1 MIAMLA
7 TVGVMSFGAHA
18 DASTVTVKE
27 GNTVSG
33 LAEKYNVSV
42 KQIKQWN
49 HLNDEN
55 VIIVGDKLNIDGKD
69 VKSNVDFKQKKQGQ
83 QNQQSQKPVQQPTAP
98 VQQTQQAAHQ
108 PVQQNVQS
116 QQTTQVQ
123 PQNNSAKEQIAYSE
137 SRGSYTAQ
145 NGRYYGKYQLDLS
158 YLGGDLSP
166 QHQED
171 VFQQYCND
179 RYGSVEGAL
188 SFRQQ
193 HGWY

>member
-1 MIAMLA
+1 MILA
-7 TVGVMSFGAHA
+7 GMVTLTTLMIGAKA
-18 DASTVTVKE
+18 DASTVKVAT
-27 GNTVSG
+27 GDTISG
-33 LAEKYNVSV
+33 LADKYNVSIDDIV
-42 KQIKQWN
+42 KWN
-49 HLNDEN
+49 HLNDKN
-55 VIIVGDKLNIDGKD
+55 LIIVGDKLNIDGKD
-69 VKSNVDFKQKKQGQ
+69 IKSKSDFN
-83 QNQQSQKPVQQPTAP
+83 QNKQQSQQVVEQKVTP
-98 VQQTQQAAHQ
+98 VQQTQQAISQ
-108 PVQQNVQS
+108 PTQQNVQS
-116 QQTTQVQ
+116 QQTTQA
-123 PQNNSAKEQIAYSE
+123 QNVGEDAKEQIAYGE

-158 YLGGDLSP
+158 YLGGNLSP

>member
-1 MIAMLA
+1 MILA
-7 TVGVMSFGAHA
+7 GMVTLSTLVIGTKA
-18 DASTVTVKE
+18 DASTVKVAT
-27 GNTVSG
+27 GDTVSG
-33 LAEKYNVSV
+33 LADKYNVSIDDIV
-42 KQIKQWN
+42 KWN
-49 HLNDEN
+49 HLNDKN
-55 VIIVGDKLNIDGKD
+55 LIIVGDKLNIDGKD
-69 VKSNVDFKQKKQGQ
+69 VKSKSDFN
-83 QNQQSQKPVQQPTAP
+83 QNKQQSQQVVEQKVTP
-98 VQQTQQAAHQ
+98 VQQTQQAISQ
-108 PVQQNVQS
+108 PTQQNVQS
-116 QQTTQVQ
+116 QQTTQA
-123 PQNNSAKEQIAYSE
+123 QNVGEDAKEQIAYGE

-158 YLGGDLSP
+158 YLGGNLSP

>member
-1 MIAMLA
+1 MILA
-7 TVGVMSFGAHA
+7 GMVTLSTLVIGTKA
-18 DASTVTVKE
+18 DASTVKVET
-27 GNTVSG
+27 GDTVSG
-33 LAEKYNVSV
+33 LADKYNVSIDDIV
-42 KQIKQWN
+42 KWN
-49 HLNDEN
+49 HLNDKN

-69 VKSNVDFKQKKQGQ
+69 IKSKSDFKQKK
-83 QNQQSQKPVQQPTAP
+83 QQSQKPVQQKVTP
-98 VQQTQQAAHQ
+98 VQQTQQTVSQ
-108 PVQQNVQS
+108 PAQQNIQS
-116 QQTTQVQ
+116 QQTTQA
-123 PQNNSAKEQIAYSE
+123 QNVGGDAKEQIAYGE

-158 YLGGDLSP
+158 YLGGNLSP
-166 QHQED
+166 QHQEE

>member
-1 MIAMLA
+1 MILA
-7 TVGVMSFGAHA
+7 GMVTLSTLVIGTKA
-18 DASTVTVKE
+18 DASTVKVAT
-27 GNTVSG
+27 GDTVSG
-33 LAEKYNVSV
+33 LADKYNVSIDDIV
-42 KQIKQWN
+42 KWN
-49 HLNDEN
+49 HLNDKN
-55 VIIVGDKLNIDGKD
+55 LIIAGDKLNIDGKD
-69 VKSNVDFKQKKQGQ
+69 IKSKSDFN
-83 QNQQSQKPVQQPTAP
+83 QNKQQSQQVVEQKVTP
-98 VQQTQQAAHQ
+98 VQQTQQAISQ
-108 PVQQNVQS
+108 PTQQNVQS
-116 QQTTQVQ
+116 QQTTQA
-123 PQNNSAKEQIAYSE
+123 QNVGEDAKEQIAYGE

>member
-1 MIAMLA
+1 MILA
-7 TVGVMSFGAHA
+7 GMVTLSTLVIGTKA
-18 DASTVTVKE
+18 DASTVKVAT
-27 GNTVSG
+27 GDTVSG
-33 LAEKYNVSV
+33 LADKYNVSIDDIV
-42 KQIKQWN
+42 KWN
-49 HLNDEN
+49 HLNDKN
-55 VIIVGDKLNIDGKD
+55 LIIVGDKLNIDGKD
-69 VKSNVDFKQKKQGQ
+69 IKSKSDFN
-83 QNQQSQKPVQQPTAP
+83 QNKQQSQQVVEQKVTP
-98 VQQTQQAAHQ
+98 VQQTQQAISQ
-108 PVQQNVQS
+108 PTQQNVQS
-116 QQTTQVQ
+116 QQTTQA
-123 PQNNSAKEQIAYSE
+123 QNVGEDAKEQIAYGE

>member
-1 MIAMLA
+1 MILA
-7 TVGVMSFGAHA
+7 GMVTLSTLVIGTKA
-18 DASTVTVKE
+18 DASTVKVAT
-27 GNTVSG
+27 GDTVSG
-33 LAEKYNVSV
+33 LADKYNVSIDDIV
-42 KQIKQWN
+42 KWN
-49 HLNDEN
+49 HLNDKN

-69 VKSNVDFKQKKQGQ
+69 IKSKSDFN
-83 QNQQSQKPVQQPTAP
+83 QNKQQSQQVVEQKVTP
-98 VQQTQQAAHQ
+98 VQQTQQAISQ
-108 PVQQNVQS
+108 PTQQNVQS
-116 QQTTQVQ
+116 QQTTQA
-123 PQNNSAKEQIAYSE
+123 QNVGEDAKEQIAYGE

-158 YLGGDLSP
+158 YLGGNLSP
-166 QHQED
+166 QHQEE